1 MPTTKSYH
9 QYLIKSLKDPVEAS
23 AYLEAILQEENP
35 ESQLLKV
42 ALENILEAL
51 GDTKLSPD
59 EIALQKQKIEELF
72 NQSGS
77 EVIYNL
83 AQWLQKLGLELNITI
98 AQKSPSINQKLSK
111 RSLRDPRSGA
121 LIS

>member
-23 AYLEAILQEENP
+23 AYLEAILQEKNP
-35 ESQLLKV
+35 EPQLLKV

-59 EIALQKQKIEELF
+59 EIALQKQKIEELL

-77 EVIYNL
+77 EVIYNS
-83 AQWLQKLGLELNITI
+83 AQWLQKLGLELTITI
-98 AQKSPSINQKLSK
+98 AQESLSINQKLSE
-111 RSLRDPRSGA
+111 RSLI
-121 LIS
+121 L